1 MSFFVF
7 GFRRQHLISYHNS
20 FRLSTTFF
28 IFFKSFFQSRFSNS
42 LFLLCCSSFFPAN
55 KIVLYSFCKKCQHFL
70 QTFFQKFYI
79 YLKSLDFSMV
89 SAFCFF
95 RFFSCFQCYF
105 QIISTTH
112 FICRYIF
119 FPRLFSLYIKICRSQ
134 ITPTDFLIKYILI
147 FLLILSARF
156 CLLHH
161 SAFSNRLLAKD
172 LLFLL

>member
-1 MSFFVF
+1 MSFF
-7 GFRRQHLISYHNS
+7 R
-20 FRLSTTFF
+20 FRLSPSTFNILSQLFSFVNNFF

-42 LFLLCCSSFFPAN
+42 LFLLWCSSFFPAN
-55 KIVLYSFCKKCQHFL
+55 KIVLYSFCKKCQHFF

-119 FPRLFSLYIKICRSQ
+119 FPLLFSLYIKICRSQ
-134 ITPTDFLIKYILI
+134 ITSTDFLLKYIFI
-147 FLLILSARF
+147 FLLILSAKF